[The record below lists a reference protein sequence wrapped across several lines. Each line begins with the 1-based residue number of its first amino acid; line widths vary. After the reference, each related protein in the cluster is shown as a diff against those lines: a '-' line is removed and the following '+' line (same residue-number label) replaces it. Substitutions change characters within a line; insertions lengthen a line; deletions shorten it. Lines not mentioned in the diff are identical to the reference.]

1 MEPTVWGGTPA
12 GVRLSKKG
20 ADDRMLDLMA
30 RRRSVRR
37 FTDEE
42 VSDTELEAL
51 VGAGLLA
58 PSAKNRRP
66 VELFVARD
74 RGTVARLAGCR
85 DAGGDALR
93 TAPLAFAVTADPAV
107 SDVWEEDASIA
118 ATQIFLEAEALG
130 LGCCWIQIRRRPSGD
145 GTAEGAVRRLLD
157 VPDRLSVLCLLAI
170 GRKDEEKEPYDVAKL
185 DRSKVHYC

>member
-1 MEPTVWGGTPA
+1 
-12 GVRLSKKG
+12 
-20 ADDRMLDLMA
+20 MLELLE
-30 RRRSVRR
+30 RRRSVRK
-37 FTDEE
+37 FTEE
-42 VSDTELEAL
+42 GVSDSDLEAL

-66 VELFVARD
+66 VELFVVRD
-74 RGTVARLAGCR
+74 RGTVARLADCR

-93 TAPLAFAVTADPAV
+93 TAALAVAVTADSAV

-130 LGCCWIQIRRRPSGD
+130 LGCCWIQIRRRPCGD

-157 VPDRLSVLCLLAI
+157 VPERLSVLCLLAI
-170 GRKDEEKEPYDVAKL
+170 GHKDETKAPYDVSTL
-185 DRSKVHYC
+185 DRSKVHDRGA